1 MGRFGGALPVQVR
14 QQCHTVRSGR
24 AGERELSEL
33 LVVHSQHV
41 RGEVEYLRAGERA
54 GKRQVVAGCVA
65 KAGHSP
71 THVVD
76 TLGGYRARHPGGAD
90 GDADIAGLLVHAQ
103 GGSQFVA
110 GASGNLCAVGDG
122 ADDLTGLCDV
132 WQRDCGTEVL
142 LGEFGEEDAVAG
154 GVVAGTGGIAVVRG
168 EVLPTAQVSGEV
180 VVRQAD

>member
-14 QQCHTVRSGR
+14 QQCHTVRIGR

-41 RGEVEYLRAGERA
+41 RGEVEYLRAVERA

-90 GDADIAGLLVHAQ
+90 GDADVAGLLVHALPKAAASLSPVPAAIFAPWEMERTISL
-103 GGSQFVA
+103 GSAMYGSVTA
-110 GASGNLCAVGDG
+110 EPRYCSAS
-122 ADDLTGLCDV
+122 
-132 WQRDCGTEVL
+132 
-142 LGEFGEEDAVAG
+142 
-154 GVVAGTGGIAVVRG
+154 
-168 EVLPTAQVSGEV
+168 SGRKTRSRVE
-180 VVRQAD
+180 